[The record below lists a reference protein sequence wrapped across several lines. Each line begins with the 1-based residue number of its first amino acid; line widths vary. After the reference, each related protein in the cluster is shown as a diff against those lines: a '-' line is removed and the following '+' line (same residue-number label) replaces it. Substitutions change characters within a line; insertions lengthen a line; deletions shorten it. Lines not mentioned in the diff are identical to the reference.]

1 MRYYAEALSTPIDG
15 ENKRFC
21 QKCTRF
27 HTVDAFDGTHRTCAA
42 ALLKRQQKAKRPR
55 KIKEQETTTMQG
67 MKGPRATQPD
77 VKKEAA
83 VGKVSKRHRTAK
95 TPADTAA
102 TAAVFTGSLDPRR
115 HDSDIPAVTGALLC
129 PFGDTIEPTTKM
141 SQQSNIHTIPR
152 ASTSQKCVT
161 KLMDDV
167 VDDISEESELWP
179 TDVMFADI
187 EMRAQDQSHRND
199 AGFLKPPLL
208 AYTNVNQAKSGWMDS
223 VEHHHH
229 QQQQQQAIYHEE
241 QQQQLLRFHQHQRHI
256 LDKSQERQSQHDI
269 GGGVDGDRHGGEG
282 DGGGDGWGTGDSG
295 CSGYGSGSRGGD
307 SGGNFGGG
315 GFESNESLHYER
327 FLQAVSSLDTATDE
341 DRFNERAPTTH
352 NLWQAAGVSMQQPT
366 PVARHSR
373 SNTNLQMGPT
383 ISIHDGAQ
391 TSTGVSYE
399 EQMHPPGHG
408 FRNSDT
414 LDALTLWAKLDGF
427 SPSHFPIE
435 GLAPELERWLG
446 DKIPASVSGHIQPG
460 CTLLTVDF
468 LLTLDD
474 ASQIRADGVHV
485 IAELLLAGPLV
496 GVGISQVDPELN
508 ELLISTF
515 RRLDLNC
522 GHMIQTSTSNSTLC
536 PYIQGKRGNVTVGMG
551 AEALIC
557 VADRDAATGNIFPG
571 RFSQRIPLDAAALM
585 PGGAKAATACAAN
598 LISRSRENHNQS
610 HKLDAQCIKVF
621 PSCVFTGDDHPDLG
635 NQSSWNNTGTSAAAA
650 VAAATSTIRITFPAA
665 ALPGCALRC
674 RANGCSLSISIVS
687 AHRDSTASSALHCE
701 MEAEM
706 VTLVVKIVAPGV
718 DGVAMLELVRS
729 SSHEPGGP
737 GLEQPLLPHLYALY
751 GAGKVNDDDLVG
763 DDRFVRNL
771 HNLSGVPAG
780 LPATPVLLVSDHEV
794 LAALEDILA
803 SNGEGEAQSD
813 LRRHSSTLYAI
824 GVTVLRGTAP
834 LRQALQFVC
843 LAASK
848 GQLGRALRL
857 RLLDMYPAV
866 SIIASEEDAASVL
879 LHAVAS
885 NDMETVLA
893 ALYSCREAAEARGF
907 DASELASFPA
917 GADRE
922 TPLHRAAAMHEC
934 GGDADVMFELLA
946 TLAKPLAWSMGS
958 CSRGRLTLIGSTVLV
973 EAIAQ
978 ATSTLVCVVQQ
989 YPGCTIEA
997 CTSAAA
1003 TEIIEEAV
1011 SKCPFPVGATPQE
1024 SVRAAM
1030 TLEILC
1036 CASSATRL
1044 LNIVAHLDA
1053 IRAAT
1058 ADVTSIVSAGS
1069 SSNNLLSSQQFVAG
1083 SIPSNFVAVVSKS
1096 WSMSRCGRMVEEHAL
1111 GSFASAWAWEIA
1123 VGGMRRVRSG
1133 MSLILRHGPNGAGN
1147 LFFDFEPD
1155 LERQWMDYWTR
1166 AQVTVDH
1173 LAFTFILLIQII
1185 TLFRL
1190 HLLPLMRSTGEQ
1202 THGATGAELVHQLL
1216 APVYSLFIFIF
1227 IKRNPAW
1234 YRRHRETIIFMSR
1247 LGFSL
1252 FPVAELFQ
1260 VKTASTLRRNT
1271 LFITL
1276 NLTPIFYSIRADR
1289 HLIVQ
1294 ITNTLLWIWLLDLGG
1309 TYTVANLPLR
1319 SVLAGASLVIMLL
1332 LESHSRCAFV
1342 LKHGRTQAR
1351 EKHL

>member
-1 MRYYAEALSTPIDG
+1 
-15 ENKRFC
+15 
-21 QKCTRF
+21 
-27 HTVDAFDGTHRTCAA
+27 
-42 ALLKRQQKAKRPR
+42 
-55 KIKEQETTTMQG
+55 
-67 MKGPRATQPD
+67 
-77 VKKEAA
+77 
-83 VGKVSKRHRTAK
+83 
-95 TPADTAA
+95 
-102 TAAVFTGSLDPRR
+102 
-115 HDSDIPAVTGALLC
+115 
-129 PFGDTIEPTTKM
+129 
-141 SQQSNIHTIPR
+141 
-152 ASTSQKCVT
+152 
-161 KLMDDV
+161 
-167 VDDISEESELWP
+167 
-179 TDVMFADI
+179 
-187 EMRAQDQSHRND
+187 
-199 AGFLKPPLL
+199 
-208 AYTNVNQAKSGWMDS
+208 
-223 VEHHHH
+223 
-229 QQQQQQAIYHEE
+229 
-241 QQQQLLRFHQHQRHI
+241 
-256 LDKSQERQSQHDI
+256 
-269 GGGVDGDRHGGEG
+269 
-282 DGGGDGWGTGDSG
+282 
-295 CSGYGSGSRGGD
+295 
-307 SGGNFGGG
+307 
-315 GFESNESLHYER
+315 
-327 FLQAVSSLDTATDE
+327 
-341 DRFNERAPTTH
+341 
-352 NLWQAAGVSMQQPT
+352 MQQPT

-399 EQMHPPGHG
+399 EQIHPPGHG

-485 IAELLLAGPLV
+485 IAELLLAGPL
-496 GVGISQVDPELN
+496 
-508 ELLISTF
+508 
-515 RRLDLNC
+515 
-522 GHMIQTSTSNSTLC
+522 
-536 PYIQGKRGNVTVGMG
+536 GKRGDVTVGMG

-557 VADRDAATGNIFPG
+557 VADRDAATGNIIPG

-610 HKLDAQCIKVF
+610 HNLDAQCIKVF

-635 NQSSWNNTGTSAAAA
+635 NRSSWNNTGTSAAAA

-958 CSRGRLTLIGSTVLV
+958 CSRRRLTLIGSTVLV

-1003 TEIIEEAV
+1003 TEIIEAAV

-1030 TLEILC
+1030 TLEILS

-1069 SSNNLLSSQQFVAG
+1069 SGNNLLSSQQFVAG

-1111 GSFASAWAWEIA
+1111 GSFASGWEIA

-1342 LKHGRTQAR
+1342 LKHGLTQAR